1 MTTNMTDEWVRR
13 AVAANPCKLLDSG
26 NVRTCPVR
34 LSFPKIFERG
44 KPQPPNLVGK
54 YKANLL
60 FPAGADISFLKKAA
74 SEATLAKWAN
84 AGTKGG
90 PKLKSPFK
98 DGGTVDPDTGMSMA
112 DQYEGYAAG
121 SAYII
126 ATGDRQPAVIDSR
139 LAAITDPA
147 RVYPGVW
154 AIVTLRPFTYDKGVN
169 KGTSFGLQ
177 SLMIIADDTEWGGG
191 GGNPSSDY
199 AGVSVDASTTA
210 EGVFGDDAEKA
221 NALFD

>member
-1 MTTNMTDEWVRR
+1 MTTNMTDEWVKR
-13 AVAANPCKLLDSG
+13 ALAANPCKLLDSG

-34 LSFPKIFERG
+34 LSFPHIFSRS
-44 KPQPPNLVGK
+44 KPIPPNTEGK
-54 YKANLL
+54 FGANLL
-60 FPAGADISFLKKAA
+60 FPAGADISVLKKAA

-84 AGTKGG
+84 AGTKAG
-90 PKLKSPFK
+90 PKLKAPFK
-98 DGGTVDPDTGMSMA
+98 DGAVNA
-112 DQYEGYAAG
+112 EKYEGYAEG
-121 SAYII
+121 SIYIA

-154 AIVTLRPFTYDKGVN
+154 AIATIRPFTYDKGVN

-177 SLMIIADDTEWGGG
+177 SLMIIADDTQWGSG
-191 GGNPSSDY
+191 GGNPSSEY

-221 NALFD
+221 SGLFD